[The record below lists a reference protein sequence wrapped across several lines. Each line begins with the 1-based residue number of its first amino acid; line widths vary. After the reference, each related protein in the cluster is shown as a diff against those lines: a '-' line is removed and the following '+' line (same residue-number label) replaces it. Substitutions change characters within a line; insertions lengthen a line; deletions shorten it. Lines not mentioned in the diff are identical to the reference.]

1 MHLLAHQIIFKS
13 EMVQH
18 NPWLIWD
25 GMTLDY
31 KKAQY
36 MDCKFAL
43 GVNCY
48 SSNHACRAELGK
60 VPLSIKL
67 WTVNTGYG
75 LRVEDVTV
83 F

>member
-1 MHLLAHQIIFKS
+1 MQLQTVNVTKFDS
-13 EMVQH
+13 
-18 NPWLIWD
+18 
-25 GMTLDY
+25 LDY
-31 KKAQY
+31 EKAQNMY
-36 MDCKFAL
+36 CKFAL

-67 WTVNTGYG
+67 WTVNTGYA

>member
-1 MHLLAHQIIFKS
+1 M
-13 EMVQH
+13 
-18 NPWLIWD
+18 
-25 GMTLDY
+25 Y
-31 KKAQY
+31 
-36 MDCKFAL
+36 CKFAL